1 MNRSRLLLQMMGC
14 ILAVLFLS
22 ACGAQAT
29 PAPTSIPPTVAP
41 PSPTLPVIPSA
52 TPVPLPTATLIP
64 SPSEL
69 RSAILAALNALKDK
83 SYRQRSATTLL
94 RDGKIYTTVVEYIA
108 SGRYHIIADPTE
120 YVIIGQK
127 VYIKQNEVWTESQIP
142 TTNIIDP
149 DFFKRLEESI
159 SDIQFVGTDSL
170 NGKPMQVCQYKSKLK
185 VGDTESLV
193 QTKLWMGVADNLP
206 YKMIMDGETAS
217 LDSSTGKVVGA
228 KSVAT
233 ILYEYDS
240 TIKIESPIK

>member
-1 MNRSRLLLQMMGC
+1 MNRSKLLLQMMGC

-29 PAPTSIPPTVAP
+29 PAPTAVPPTLTIIP
-41 PSPTLPVIPSA
+41 SSTPIPSPTA
-52 TPVPLPTATLIP
+52 TP
-64 SPSEL
+64 SPSES
-69 RSAILAALNALKDK
+69 RATILAALNALKDK

-94 RDGKIYTTVVEYIA
+94 RDGKTYTTAVEYVA
-108 SGRYHIIADPTE
+108 PDRYHIIADPTE

-217 LDSSTGKVVGA
+217 LDSSTGKVVGV